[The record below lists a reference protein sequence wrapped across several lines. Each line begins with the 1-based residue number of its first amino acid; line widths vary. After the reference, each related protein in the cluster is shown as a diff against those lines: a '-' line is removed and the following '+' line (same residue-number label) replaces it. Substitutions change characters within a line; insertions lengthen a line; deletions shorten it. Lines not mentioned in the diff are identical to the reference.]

1 MAEPNHD
8 PWYRWGRTI
17 LYAEMVIAVAVT
29 AFSLYMAFTGSAGV
43 LA

>member
-1 MAEPNHD
+1 MAEPDRD